1 MDNTLR
7 DEYFKW
13 MCDLVLSKS
22 YSSKLTYNQLMM
34 ELHNI
39 RFTYILDLDGN
50 RYADGINLRY
60 IFGYKVGYSDKVI
73 KKELDL
79 GPCSVLEMMVALA
92 YRIED
97 QIMDDYDYGDRTG
110 QWFWNMIVS
119 LGLGHMSD
127 YNFDKRYVDDIIFR
141 FLDRDYEP
149 NGAGGLFTLEHPK
162 YDLRNEEIWYQ
173 AMWYLDENFDFTI

>member
-1 MDNTLR
+1 MGNTLR

-73 KKELDL
+73 KK
-79 GPCSVLEMMVALA
+79 
-92 YRIED
+92 
-97 QIMDDYDYGDRTG
+97 RT
-110 QWFWNMIVS
+110 
-119 LGLGHMSD
+119 
-127 YNFDKRYVDDIIFR
+127 
-141 FLDRDYEP
+141 
-149 NGAGGLFTLEHPK
+149 
-162 YDLRNEEIWYQ
+162 
-173 AMWYLDENFDFTI
+173 